1 MNFHLYEVKKKH
13 IIFHDMM
20 VYVYNFF
27 EGRWCT
33 YLCLSIEEKISY
45 VSLMF
50 KQIIIVKF
58 KRITI
63 VAFIPLTLYLLKQN
77 INLLWHLW
85 IELNLK
91 ET

>member
-1 MNFHLYEVKKKH
+1 
-13 IIFHDMM
+13 M

-33 YLCLSIEEKISY
+33 YLCLSIEEKSY
-45 VSLMF
+45 ASLMF

-63 VAFIPLTLYLLKQN
+63 VAFIPLTLFTKTKN
-77 INLLWHLW
+77 KFIVAFMD
-85 IELNLK
+85 
-91 ET
+91 